1 MNTKK
6 WRTSLLIPG
15 IVLFGTVA
23 LVNNVSAQEVKN
35 TIISA
40 KQPDGRQATSKAV
53 NVKIPAVV
61 RLFGRELLENEF
73 KFELREANSEKL
85 IDTTQNTK
93 EGQVSFKNLSF
104 NKPGEYWYTISE
116 VKNELSGVEFD
127 SKYIVAKIT
136 VEDRNNGQLQA
147 MIEFIADDNVFNN
160 FYTPAPAAASLSI
173 KKVLEGRT
181 LNTGEFEFVL
191 KNEKGDEIEKVSNQA
206 DGSVNFSALTFT
218 KEGTYTY
225 TVSEVDGGLG
235 DIIYDKSDIKATVT
249 VKDNNHG
256 QLVST
261 VTYENSDQIFEN
273 ILNPGKLITPTTD
286 SVITDNEVSKEAMTD
301 KEKGNIEPPKEQ
313 IATEEKD
320 NIEAS
325 EKQMPSIVN
334 DMVVT
339 PEKQMTNKENDNVET
354 SEKQMPSVMNENAVT
369 PEKQMTNKE
378 NDNIETSE
386 KQMPS
391 VMNENAVTPEKQ
403 MTNKENDNIETSE
416 KQMPSVMNENAVTP
430 EKQMTNKEN
439 DNIETSEKQMPSVM
453 NENAVTPEKQMT
465 NKENDNIET
474 SEKQMPS
481 VMNENAV
488 TPEKQMTNKE
498 KDNIETSEKQM
509 PSVVNE
515 NAVTPEKQMT
525 NKENDKV
532 VISEK
537 QMPSIV
543 NDMVVTPQEQMANKE
558 NDEVVISEKQM
569 PSIVNDM
576 VVTPQEQMA
585 NKENDN
591 VETSEK
597 QMPVN
602 EKDNAVTPER
612 QIANKEKEN
621 IETSKKQI
629 PVNGNNQNGTVGENS
644 NTKPTTEKTDKQETS
659 TFKTETAKQILPV
672 TGEKGSLWLLTSGII
687 GLAIALFTRKRKL

>member
-40 KQPDGRQATSKAV
+40 KQPDGGQTTSKTV

-73 KFELREANSEKL
+73 KFELREVDSEKL

-93 EGQVSFKNLSF
+93 EGQVRFKNLSF
-104 NKPGEYWYTISE
+104 DKPGEYWYTISE
-116 VKNELSGVEFD
+116 VKNELSGVEYD

-136 VEDRNNGQLQA
+136 IEDRNNGQLQA

-173 KKVLEGRT
+173 KKGLEGRT

-225 TVSEVDGGLG
+225 TVSEVDGRLG

-273 ILNPGKLITPTTD
+273 ILKPGKLIAPTTD

-313 IATEEKD
+313 IANEEKD
-320 NIEAS
+320 NIESS

-339 PEKQMTNKENDNVET
+339 PEKQMT
-354 SEKQMPSVMNENAVT
+354 SVM
-369 PEKQMTNKE
+369 
-378 NDNIETSE
+378 
-386 KQMPS
+386 
-391 VMNENAVTPEKQ
+391 
-403 MTNKENDNIETSE
+403 
-416 KQMPSVMNENAVTP
+416 
-430 EKQMTNKEN
+430 
-439 DNIETSEKQMPSVM
+439 
-453 NENAVTPEKQMT
+453 
-465 NKENDNIET
+465 
-474 SEKQMPS
+474 
-481 VMNENAV
+481 
-488 TPEKQMTNKE
+488 
-498 KDNIETSEKQM
+498 
-509 PSVVNE
+509 NE

-537 QMPSIV
+537 QMPSVV
-543 NDMVVTPQEQMANKE
+543 NENAVTPEKQMTNKE
-558 NDEVVISEKQM
+558 NDNVVISEKQM
-569 PSIVNDM
+569 PSIEKENAVTPEKQTDNKVNDEVLISEKQKPSIVNDM
-576 VVTPQEQMA
+576 VVTPEKQMT
-585 NKENDN
+585 NKENDKVVISEKQKPSVVN
-591 VETSEK
+591 ENAVTPEKQMTNKEKDNIETSEK

-602 EKDNAVTPER
+602 EKDNAVTPEK
-612 QIANKEKEN
+612 QMANKEKEN

-629 PVNGNNQNGTVGENS
+629 PVNENNQNGTVEENS

-687 GLAIALFTRKRKL
+687 GLAIALFTHKRKL

>member
-40 KQPDGRQATSKAV
+40 KQPDGGQATSKAV

-73 KFELREANSEKL
+73 KFELREANGEEL
-85 IDTTQNTK
+85 PVLDTAQNTK
-93 EGQVSFKNLSF
+93 EGQVRFKNLSF
-104 NKPGEYWYTISE
+104 DKPGKYWYTISE
-116 VKNELSGVEFD
+116 VKDELGGIEYD

-136 VEDRNNGQLQA
+136 VEDRNGQLQA
-147 MIEFIADDNVFNN
+147 MIEFIDNDNVFNN

-273 ILNPGKLITPTTD
+273 ILNPGKLIAPTTD
-286 SVITDNEVSKEAMTD
+286 SVITDNEVSKEAMTG

-313 IATEEKD
+313 IANEEKD

-339 PEKQMTNKENDNVET
+339 PEKQMTNKENDKVVI
-354 SEKQMPSVMNENAVT
+354 SEKQMPSVV
-369 PEKQMTNKE
+369 
-378 NDNIETSE
+378 
-386 KQMPS
+386 
-391 VMNENAVTPEKQ
+391 
-403 MTNKENDNIETSE
+403 
-416 KQMPSVMNENAVTP
+416 
-430 EKQMTNKEN
+430 
-439 DNIETSEKQMPSVM
+439 
-453 NENAVTPEKQMT
+453 
-465 NKENDNIET
+465 
-474 SEKQMPS
+474 
-481 VMNENAV
+481 NENAV

-509 PSVVNE
+509 PSIVNDMV
-515 NAVTPEKQMT
+515 VTPQEQMA

-558 NDEVVISEKQM
+558 NDK
-569 PSIVNDM
+569 
-576 VVTPQEQMA
+576 
-585 NKENDN
+585 

-602 EKDNAVTPER
+602 EKDNAVTPEK
-612 QIANKEKEN
+612 QMANKEKEN

-629 PVNGNNQNGTVGENS
+629 PVNENNQNGTVEENS

>member
-40 KQPDGRQATSKAV
+40 KQPDGGQATSKAV

-73 KFELREANSEKL
+73 KFELREANGEEL
-85 IDTTQNTK
+85 PVLDTAQNTK
-93 EGQVSFKNLSF
+93 EGQVRFKNLSF
-104 NKPGEYWYTISE
+104 DKPGKYWYTISE
-116 VKNELSGVEFD
+116 VKDELGGIEYD

-136 VEDRNNGQLQA
+136 VEDRNGQLQA
-147 MIEFIADDNVFNN
+147 MIEFIDNDNVFNN

-273 ILNPGKLITPTTD
+273 ILNPGKLIAPTTD
-286 SVITDNEVSKEAMTD
+286 SVITDNEVSKEAMTG

-313 IATEEKD
+313 IANEEKD

-339 PEKQMTNKENDNVET
+339 PEKQMTNKENDKVVI
-354 SEKQMPSVMNENAVT
+354 SEKQMPSVVNENAVT

-391 VMNENAVTPEKQ
+391 VV
-403 MTNKENDNIETSE
+403 
-416 KQMPSVMNENAVTP
+416 
-430 EKQMTNKEN
+430 
-439 DNIETSEKQMPSVM
+439 
-453 NENAVTPEKQMT
+453 
-465 NKENDNIET
+465 
-474 SEKQMPS
+474 
-481 VMNENAV
+481 NENAV

-509 PSVVNE
+509 PSIVNDMV
-515 NAVTPEKQMT
+515 VTPQEQMA

-558 NDEVVISEKQM
+558 NDKVVISEKQM

-585 NKENDN
+585 NKENDK

-602 EKDNAVTPER
+602 EKDNAVTPEK
-612 QIANKEKEN
+612 QMANKEKEN

-629 PVNGNNQNGTVGENS
+629 PVNENNQNGTVEENS

>member
-40 KQPDGRQATSKAV
+40 KQPDGGQATSKAV

-73 KFELREANSEKL
+73 KFELREANGEEL
-85 IDTTQNTK
+85 PVLDTAQNTK
-93 EGQVSFKNLSF
+93 DGQVRFKNLSF
-104 NKPGEYWYTISE
+104 DKPGKYWYTISE
-116 VKNELSGVEFD
+116 VKDELGGIEYD

-136 VEDRNNGQLQA
+136 VEDRNGQLQA
-147 MIEFIADDNVFNN
+147 MIEFIDNDNVFNN

-235 DIIYDKSDIKATVT
+235 DIIYDKSDIKATIT

-273 ILNPGKLITPTTD
+273 ILNPRKLIAPTTD
-286 SVITDNEVSKEAMTD
+286 SIITDNEVSKEAMTD
-301 KEKGNIEPPKEQ
+301 KEKGSIETLKEQ
-313 IATEEKD
+313 MANK
-320 NIEAS
+320 
-325 EKQMPSIVN
+325 VN
-334 DMVVT
+334 DEVVI
-339 PEKQMTNKENDNVET
+339 

-391 VMNENAVTPEKQ
+391 VVNENAVTPEKQ
-403 MTNKENDNIETSE
+403 M
-416 KQMPSVMNENAVTP
+416 A
-430 EKQMTNKEN
+430 
-439 DNIETSEKQMPSVM
+439 
-453 NENAVTPEKQMT
+453 
-465 NKENDNIET
+465 
-474 SEKQMPS
+474 
-481 VMNENAV
+481 
-488 TPEKQMTNKE
+488 NKE

-509 PSVVNE
+509 PSIVNENAVTPEKQTANKEKDNIETSEKQMPTVVNE

-525 NKENDKV
+525 NKGNDNIVISEKQMPSIVNENAVTPEKQMANKEKDN
-532 VISEK
+532 IETSEK

-558 NDEVVISEKQM
+558 NDKVAISEKQM
-569 PSIVNDM
+569 PTVVNENA
-576 VVTPQEQMA
+576 VTLEKQMA
-585 NKENDN
+585 NKEKDN
-591 VETSEK
+591 IETSEK
-597 QMPVN
+597 QMPTVVN
-602 EKDNAVTPER
+602 ENAVTPEK

-629 PVNGNNQNGTVGENS
+629 SGNVNNQNGTVEENS

-687 GLAIALFTRKRKL
+687 GLAIALFTHKRKL

>member
-23 LVNNVSAQEVKN
+23 LVNNVSAQELKN
-35 TIISA
+35 TLISA
-40 KQPDGRQATSKAV
+40 KQPDEGQTTSKAV

-73 KFELREANSEKL
+73 KFELREVDSEKL

-93 EGQVSFKNLSF
+93 EGQVRFKNLSF
-104 NKPGEYWYTISE
+104 DKPGEYWYTISE
-116 VKNELSGVEFD
+116 VKNELSGVEYD

-181 LNTGEFEFVL
+181 LNTGEFEFIL

-235 DIIYDKSDIKATVT
+235 DIIYDKSDIKATIT

-273 ILNPGKLITPTTD
+273 ILNTGKLIAPTTD
-286 SVITDNEVSKEAMTD
+286 SIITDNEVSEKQMPNIVNENAVTPQEQMANKENDKVVSSEKQMPTVENNNAVTPEKQMTN
-301 KEKGNIEPPKEQ
+301 KEN
-313 IATEEKD
+313 D
-320 NIEAS
+320 NIETS

-339 PEKQMTNKENDNVET
+339 PEKQMTNKENDKVVS
-354 SEKQMPSVMNENAVT
+354 SEKQMPSVV
-369 PEKQMTNKE
+369 
-378 NDNIETSE
+378 
-386 KQMPS
+386 
-391 VMNENAVTPEKQ
+391 
-403 MTNKENDNIETSE
+403 
-416 KQMPSVMNENAVTP
+416 
-430 EKQMTNKEN
+430 
-439 DNIETSEKQMPSVM
+439 
-453 NENAVTPEKQMT
+453 
-465 NKENDNIET
+465 
-474 SEKQMPS
+474 
-481 VMNENAV
+481 NENAV

-509 PSVVNE
+509 PS
-515 NAVTPEKQMT
+515 
-525 NKENDKV
+525 
-532 VISEK
+532 
-537 QMPSIV
+537 IV

-558 NDEVVISEKQM
+558 NDKVAI
-569 PSIVNDM
+569 
-576 VVTPQEQMA
+576 
-585 NKENDN
+585 
-591 VETSEK
+591 SEK

-602 EKDNAVTPER
+602 EKDNAVTPEK
-612 QIANKEKEN
+612 QMANKEKDKVVISE
-621 IETSKKQI
+621 KQM
-629 PVNGNNQNGTVGENS
+629 PVNGNNQNGTVEENS

-672 TGEKGSLWLLTSGII
+672 TGEKGSLLLLTSGII

>member
-40 KQPDGRQATSKAV
+40 KQPDGGQATSKAV

-73 KFELREANSEKL
+73 KFELREANGEEL
-85 IDTTQNTK
+85 PVLDTAQNTK
-93 EGQVSFKNLSF
+93 DGQVRFKNLSF
-104 NKPGEYWYTISE
+104 DKPGKYWYTISE
-116 VKNELSGVEFD
+116 VKDELGGIEYD

-147 MIEFIADDNVFNN
+147 MIEFIDNDNVFNN

-273 ILNPGKLITPTTD
+273 ILNPGKLIAPTTD
-286 SVITDNEVSKEAMTD
+286 SVITDNEVSKEAMTG

-313 IATEEKD
+313 IANEEKD

-339 PEKQMTNKENDNVET
+339 PEKQMTNKE
-354 SEKQMPSVMNENAVT
+354 
-369 PEKQMTNKE
+369 
-378 NDNIETSE
+378 
-386 KQMPS
+386 
-391 VMNENAVTPEKQ
+391 
-403 MTNKENDNIETSE
+403 
-416 KQMPSVMNENAVTP
+416 
-430 EKQMTNKEN
+430 
-439 DNIETSEKQMPSVM
+439 
-453 NENAVTPEKQMT
+453 
-465 NKENDNIET
+465 
-474 SEKQMPS
+474 
-481 VMNENAV
+481 
-488 TPEKQMTNKE
+488 
-498 KDNIETSEKQM
+498 KDNIET
-509 PSVVNE
+509 
-515 NAVTPEKQMT
+515 
-525 NKENDKV
+525 
-532 VISEK
+532 SEK

-585 NKENDN
+585 NKENDKVVISEKQMPSIVN
-591 VETSEK
+591 DMVVTPQEQMANKENDKVETSEK

-602 EKDNAVTPER
+602 EKDNAVTPEK
-612 QIANKEKEN
+612 QMANKEKEN

-629 PVNGNNQNGTVGENS
+629 PVNENNQNGTVEENS

>member
-40 KQPDGRQATSKAV
+40 KQPDGGQATSKTV

-73 KFELREANSEKL
+73 KFELREVDSEKL

-93 EGQVSFKNLSF
+93 EGQVRFKNLSF
-104 NKPGEYWYTISE
+104 DKPGEYWYTISE
-116 VKNELSGVEFD
+116 VKNELSGVEYD
-127 SKYIVAKIT
+127 SKYIVSKIT

-206 DGSVNFSALTFT
+206 DGSVNFSTLTFT

-225 TVSEVDGGLG
+225 TVSEVDGRLG

-273 ILNPGKLITPTTD
+273 ILKPGKLIAPTTD

-313 IATEEKD
+313 IANEEKD
-320 NIEAS
+320 NIKA
-325 EKQMPSIVN
+325 
-334 DMVVT
+334 
-339 PEKQMTNKENDNVET
+339 
-354 SEKQMPSVMNENAVT
+354 
-369 PEKQMTNKE
+369 
-378 NDNIETSE
+378 
-386 KQMPS
+386 
-391 VMNENAVTPEKQ
+391 
-403 MTNKENDNIETSE
+403 
-416 KQMPSVMNENAVTP
+416 
-430 EKQMTNKEN
+430 
-439 DNIETSEKQMPSVM
+439 
-453 NENAVTPEKQMT
+453 
-465 NKENDNIET
+465 
-474 SEKQMPS
+474 
-481 VMNENAV
+481 
-488 TPEKQMTNKE
+488 
-498 KDNIETSEKQM
+498 SEKQM

-525 NKENDKV
+525 NKENDN
-532 VISEK
+532 IE
-537 QMPSIV
+537 
-543 NDMVVTPQEQMANKE
+543 T
-558 NDEVVISEKQM
+558 SEKQM

-597 QMPVN
+597 QIPVN
-602 EKDNAVTPER
+602 EKDNAVTPEK
-612 QIANKEKEN
+612 QMANKEKEN

-629 PVNGNNQNGTVGENS
+629 PVNENNQNGTVEENS

>member
-40 KQPDGRQATSKAV
+40 KQPDGGQATSKAV

-73 KFELREANSEKL
+73 KFELREANGEEL
-85 IDTTQNTK
+85 PVLDTAQNTK
-93 EGQVSFKNLSF
+93 DGQVRFKNLSF
-104 NKPGEYWYTISE
+104 DKPGKYWYTISE
-116 VKNELSGVEFD
+116 VKDELGGIEYD

-136 VEDRNNGQLQA
+136 VEDRNGQLQA
-147 MIEFIADDNVFNN
+147 MIEFIDNDNVFNN

-235 DIIYDKSDIKATVT
+235 DIIYDKSDIKATIT

-273 ILNPGKLITPTTD
+273 ILNPGKLIAPTTD
-286 SVITDNEVSKEAMTD
+286 SIITDNEVSKEAMTD

-313 IATEEKD
+313 MTNKEND
-320 NIEAS
+320 NIVSS
-325 EKQMPSIVN
+325 EKQMPSVMN
-334 DMVVT
+334 ENAVT
-339 PEKQMTNKENDNVET
+339 PEKQMTNKENDKVVSSEKQMPSVVNENAVTPQEQMANKEKDNIET
-354 SEKQMPSVMNENAVT
+354 SEKQMPTVVNENAVT

-386 KQMPS
+386 KQMP
-391 VMNENAVTPEKQ
+391 T
-403 MTNKENDNIETSE
+403 
-416 KQMPSVMNENAVTP
+416 
-430 EKQMTNKEN
+430 
-439 DNIETSEKQMPSVM
+439 
-453 NENAVTPEKQMT
+453 
-465 NKENDNIET
+465 
-474 SEKQMPS
+474 
-481 VMNENAV
+481 
-488 TPEKQMTNKE
+488 
-498 KDNIETSEKQM
+498 
-509 PSVVNE
+509 VVNE

-537 QMPSIV
+537 QMPTV
-543 NDMVVTPQEQMANKE
+543 ENENAVTPEKQMTNKE
-558 NDEVVISEKQM
+558 NNEVVISEKQI
-569 PSIVNDM
+569 PSVVNENA
-576 VVTPQEQMA
+576 VTPEKQIA

-591 VETSEK
+591 IVISEKQIPSVVNENAVTPEKQMTNKEKDKIETSEK
-597 QMPVN
+597 QMPSVVN
-602 EKDNAVTPER
+602 ENAVTPEK

-629 PVNGNNQNGTVGENS
+629 PDNGNNQNGTVEENS

-672 TGEKGSLWLLTSGII
+672 TGEKGSLLLLTSGII

>member
-273 ILNPGKLITPTTD
+273 ILNPGKLIAPTTD

-313 IATEEKD
+313 ITNEEKD

-339 PEKQMTNKENDNVET
+339 PEKQMTNKENDN
-354 SEKQMPSVMNENAVT
+354 
-369 PEKQMTNKE
+369 
-378 NDNIETSE
+378 IETSE

-391 VMNENAVTPEKQ
+391 VV
-403 MTNKENDNIETSE
+403 
-416 KQMPSVMNENAVTP
+416 
-430 EKQMTNKEN
+430 
-439 DNIETSEKQMPSVM
+439 
-453 NENAVTPEKQMT
+453 
-465 NKENDNIET
+465 
-474 SEKQMPS
+474 
-481 VMNENAV
+481 NENAV

-509 PSVVNE
+509 PSVVNDMVVTPQEQMANKE
-515 NAVTPEKQMT
+515 NDKVVISEKQMPVNEKDNAITPEKQMT
-525 NKENDKV
+525 NKENDNI

-558 NDEVVISEKQM
+558 NDNIVISEKQM

-597 QMPVN
+597 QMPSVVN
-602 EKDNAVTPER
+602 ENAVTPEK
-612 QIANKEKEN
+612 QMANKEKEN

-629 PVNGNNQNGTVGENS
+629 PVNENNQNGTVEENS

>member
-403 MTNKENDNIETSE
+403 MTNKE
-416 KQMPSVMNENAVTP
+416 
-430 EKQMTNKEN
+430 
-439 DNIETSEKQMPSVM
+439 
-453 NENAVTPEKQMT
+453 
-465 NKENDNIET
+465 
-474 SEKQMPS
+474 
-481 VMNENAV
+481 
-488 TPEKQMTNKE
+488 

-525 NKENDKV
+525 NKENDK
-532 VISEK
+532 
-537 QMPSIV
+537 
-543 NDMVVTPQEQMANKE
+543 
-558 NDEVVISEKQM
+558 VVISEKQM

>member
-273 ILNPGKLITPTTD
+273 ILNPGKLIAPTTD

-313 IATEEKD
+313 ITNEEKD

-339 PEKQMTNKENDNVET
+339 PEKQMTNKENDN
-354 SEKQMPSVMNENAVT
+354 
-369 PEKQMTNKE
+369 
-378 NDNIETSE
+378 IETSE

-391 VMNENAVTPEKQ
+391 VV
-403 MTNKENDNIETSE
+403 
-416 KQMPSVMNENAVTP
+416 
-430 EKQMTNKEN
+430 
-439 DNIETSEKQMPSVM
+439 
-453 NENAVTPEKQMT
+453 
-465 NKENDNIET
+465 
-474 SEKQMPS
+474 
-481 VMNENAV
+481 NENAV

-509 PSVVNE
+509 PS
-515 NAVTPEKQMT
+515 
-525 NKENDKV
+525 
-532 VISEK
+532 
-537 QMPSIV
+537 IV

-558 NDEVVISEKQM
+558 NDKVVISEKQM
-569 PSIVNDM
+569 PVNEKDNAITPEKQMTNKENDNIVISEKQMPVNEKDNA
-576 VVTPQEQMA
+576 VIPEKQMA
-585 NKENDN
+585 NKENDK

-602 EKDNAVTPER
+602 EKDNAVTPEK
-612 QIANKEKEN
+612 QMANKEKEN

-629 PVNGNNQNGTVGENS
+629 PVNENNQNGTVEENS

>member
-40 KQPDGRQATSKAV
+40 KQPDGGQATSKTV

-73 KFELREANSEKL
+73 KFELREVDSEKL

-93 EGQVSFKNLSF
+93 EGQVRFKNLSF
-104 NKPGEYWYTISE
+104 DKPGEYWYTISE
-116 VKNELSGVEFD
+116 VKNELSGVEYD

-273 ILNPGKLITPTTD
+273 ILNPGKLIAPTTD

-313 IATEEKD
+313 IANEEKD
-320 NIEAS
+320 NIKAS

-339 PEKQMTNKENDNVET
+339 PEKQMTNKENDNIET
-354 SEKQMPSVMNENAVT
+354 SEKQMPSIVNDMVVTPQEQMANKENDNIVISEKQMPSVMNENAVTPEKQMTNKENDNIVISEKQMPSVVNENAVT

-391 VMNENAVTPEKQ
+391 VV
-403 MTNKENDNIETSE
+403 
-416 KQMPSVMNENAVTP
+416 
-430 EKQMTNKEN
+430 
-439 DNIETSEKQMPSVM
+439 
-453 NENAVTPEKQMT
+453 
-465 NKENDNIET
+465 
-474 SEKQMPS
+474 
-481 VMNENAV
+481 NENAV

-509 PSVVNE
+509 PS
-515 NAVTPEKQMT
+515 
-525 NKENDKV
+525 
-532 VISEK
+532 
-537 QMPSIV
+537 IV

-558 NDEVVISEKQM
+558 KEK
-569 PSIVNDM
+569 
-576 VVTPQEQMA
+576 
-585 NKENDN
+585 DN
-591 VETSEK
+591 IETSEK

-602 EKDNAVTPER
+602 EKDNAVTPEK
-612 QIANKEKEN
+612 QMANKEKEN

-629 PVNGNNQNGTVGENS
+629 PVNENNQNGTVEENS

-687 GLAIALFTRKRKL
+687 GLAIALFTHKRKL

>member
-23 LVNNVSAQEVKN
+23 LVNNVSAQEIKN

-273 ILNPGKLITPTTD
+273 ILNPGKLIAPTTD

-403 MTNKENDNIETSE
+403 MTNKEKDNIETSE
-416 KQMPSVMNENAVTP
+416 KQMPSVM
-430 EKQMTNKEN
+430 
-439 DNIETSEKQMPSVM
+439 
-453 NENAVTPEKQMT
+453 
-465 NKENDNIET
+465 
-474 SEKQMPS
+474 
-481 VMNENAV
+481 
-488 TPEKQMTNKE
+488 
-498 KDNIETSEKQM
+498 
-509 PSVVNE
+509 NE

>member
-40 KQPDGRQATSKAV
+40 KQPDGGQATSKAV

-73 KFELREANSEKL
+73 KFELREANGEEL
-85 IDTTQNTK
+85 PVLDTAQNTK
-93 EGQVSFKNLSF
+93 DGQVRFKNLSF
-104 NKPGEYWYTISE
+104 DKPGKYWYTISE
-116 VKNELSGVEFD
+116 VKDELGGIEYD

-147 MIEFIADDNVFNN
+147 MIEFIDNDNVFNN

-273 ILNPGKLITPTTD
+273 ILNPGKLIAPTTD
-286 SVITDNEVSKEAMTD
+286 SVITDNEVSKEAMTG

-313 IATEEKD
+313 IANEEKD
-320 NIEAS
+320 NIETS
-325 EKQMPSIVN
+325 EKQMPSVVN

-339 PEKQMTNKENDNVET
+339 PEKQMTNKEN
-354 SEKQMPSVMNENAVT
+354 
-369 PEKQMTNKE
+369 
-378 NDNIETSE
+378 
-386 KQMPS
+386 
-391 VMNENAVTPEKQ
+391 
-403 MTNKENDNIETSE
+403 
-416 KQMPSVMNENAVTP
+416 
-430 EKQMTNKEN
+430 
-439 DNIETSEKQMPSVM
+439 
-453 NENAVTPEKQMT
+453 
-465 NKENDNIET
+465 
-474 SEKQMPS
+474 
-481 VMNENAV
+481 
-488 TPEKQMTNKE
+488 
-498 KDNIETSEKQM
+498 DNIETSEKQM

-525 NKENDKV
+525 NKEKDNIETSEKQMPSIVNDMVVTPQEQMANKENDKV
-532 VISEK
+532 VISEKQMPVNEKDNAVTPEKQMTNKENDNIVISEK

-558 NDEVVISEKQM
+558 NDEVVISEKQK

-576 VVTPQEQMA
+576 VATPQEQMA
-585 NKENDN
+585 NKENDK

>member
-23 LVNNVSAQEVKN
+23 LVNNVSAQEVKT

-40 KQPDGRQATSKAV
+40 KQPDGGQATSKTV

-73 KFELREANSEKL
+73 KFELREVDSEKL

-93 EGQVSFKNLSF
+93 EGQVRFKNLSF
-104 NKPGEYWYTISE
+104 DKPGEYWYTISE
-116 VKNELSGVEFD
+116 VKNELSGVEYD

-273 ILNPGKLITPTTD
+273 ILKPGKLIAPTTD

-313 IATEEKD
+313 IANEEKD
-320 NIEAS
+320 NIKA
-325 EKQMPSIVN
+325 
-334 DMVVT
+334 
-339 PEKQMTNKENDNVET
+339 
-354 SEKQMPSVMNENAVT
+354 
-369 PEKQMTNKE
+369 
-378 NDNIETSE
+378 
-386 KQMPS
+386 
-391 VMNENAVTPEKQ
+391 
-403 MTNKENDNIETSE
+403 
-416 KQMPSVMNENAVTP
+416 
-430 EKQMTNKEN
+430 
-439 DNIETSEKQMPSVM
+439 
-453 NENAVTPEKQMT
+453 
-465 NKENDNIET
+465 
-474 SEKQMPS
+474 
-481 VMNENAV
+481 
-488 TPEKQMTNKE
+488 
-498 KDNIETSEKQM
+498 SEKQM

-525 NKENDKV
+525 NKEKEKDN
-532 VISEK
+532 IETSEK

-558 NDEVVISEKQM
+558 KEK
-569 PSIVNDM
+569 
-576 VVTPQEQMA
+576 
-585 NKENDN
+585 DN
-591 VETSEK
+591 IETSEK

-602 EKDNAVTPER
+602 EKDNAVTPEK
-612 QIANKEKEN
+612 QMANKEKEN

-629 PVNGNNQNGTVGENS
+629 PVNENNQNGTVEENS

>member
-40 KQPDGRQATSKAV
+40 KQSDGGQATSKAV

-73 KFELREANSEKL
+73 KFELREVDSEKL

-93 EGQVSFKNLSF
+93 EGQVRFKNLSF
-104 NKPGEYWYTISE
+104 DKPGEYWYTISE
-116 VKNELSGVEFD
+116 VKNELSGVEYD

-235 DIIYDKSDIKATVT
+235 DIIYDKSDIKATIT

-273 ILNPGKLITPTTD
+273 ILNPGKLIAPTTD
-286 SVITDNEVSKEAMTD
+286 SIITDIEASEEQMANKE
-301 KEKGNIEPPKEQ
+301 N
-313 IATEEKD
+313 D

-325 EKQMPSIVN
+325 EKQMPTV
-334 DMVVT
+334 
-339 PEKQMTNKENDNVET
+339 ENN
-354 SEKQMPSVMNENAVT
+354 SAVT

-391 VMNENAVTPEKQ
+391 V
-403 MTNKENDNIETSE
+403 
-416 KQMPSVMNENAVTP
+416 
-430 EKQMTNKEN
+430 
-439 DNIETSEKQMPSVM
+439 
-453 NENAVTPEKQMT
+453 
-465 NKENDNIET
+465 
-474 SEKQMPS
+474 
-481 VMNENAV
+481 
-488 TPEKQMTNKE
+488 
-498 KDNIETSEKQM
+498 
-509 PSVVNE
+509 VNE
-515 NAVTPEKQMT
+515 NAVTPEKQT
-525 NKENDKV
+525 DNKEN
-532 VISEK
+532 
-537 QMPSIV
+537 
-543 NDMVVTPQEQMANKE
+543 N
-558 NDEVVISEKQM
+558 EVVISEKQM

-585 NKENDN
+585 NKENDKVVTSEKQIPSVVN
-591 VETSEK
+591 ENAVTPKKQTDNKENNEVVISEKQMPSIVNDMVVTPEKQMTNKENDKVVTSEK

-602 EKDNAVTPER
+602 EKDNAVTPEK
-612 QIANKEKEN
+612 QMANKEKDKVVISE
-621 IETSKKQI
+621 KQMPVNEKDNAVI
-629 PVNGNNQNGTVGENS
+629 PEKQMANKEKDKVVISEKQMPVNGNNQNGTVEENS

-672 TGEKGSLWLLTSGII
+672 TGEKGSLLLLTSGII

>member
-391 VMNENAVTPEKQ
+391 IVNDMVVTPEKQ
-403 MTNKENDNIETSE
+403 MTNKENDN
-416 KQMPSVMNENAVTP
+416 V
-430 EKQMTNKEN
+430 
-439 DNIETSEKQMPSVM
+439 ETSEKQMPSVM

>member
-40 KQPDGRQATSKAV
+40 KQPDGGQATSKAV
-53 NVKIPAVV
+53 NIKIPAVV
-61 RLFGRELLENEF
+61 RLFGRDLLENEF

-93 EGQVSFKNLSF
+93 EGQVRFKNLSF
-104 NKPGEYWYTISE
+104 DKPGEYWYTISE
-116 VKNELSGVEFD
+116 VKNELSGVEYD

-273 ILNPGKLITPTTD
+273 ILNPGKLIAPTTD

-301 KEKGNIEPPKEQ
+301 KEKGNIKPPKEQ

-334 DMVVT
+334 DM
-339 PEKQMTNKENDNVET
+339 
-354 SEKQMPSVMNENAVT
+354 
-369 PEKQMTNKE
+369 
-378 NDNIETSE
+378 
-386 KQMPS
+386 
-391 VMNENAVTPEKQ
+391 
-403 MTNKENDNIETSE
+403 
-416 KQMPSVMNENAVTP
+416 
-430 EKQMTNKEN
+430 
-439 DNIETSEKQMPSVM
+439 
-453 NENAVTPEKQMT
+453 
-465 NKENDNIET
+465 
-474 SEKQMPS
+474 
-481 VMNENAV
+481 
-488 TPEKQMTNKE
+488 
-498 KDNIETSEKQM
+498 
-509 PSVVNE
+509 
-515 NAVTPEKQMT
+515 
-525 NKENDKV
+525 
-532 VISEK
+532 
-537 QMPSIV
+537 
-543 NDMVVTPQEQMANKE
+543 
-558 NDEVVISEKQM
+558 
-569 PSIVNDM
+569 
-576 VVTPQEQMA
+576 
-585 NKENDN
+585 
-591 VETSEK
+591 
-597 QMPVN
+597 
-602 EKDNAVTPER
+602 
-612 QIANKEKEN
+612 
-621 IETSKKQI
+621 
-629 PVNGNNQNGTVGENS
+629 
-644 NTKPTTEKTDKQETS
+644 
-659 TFKTETAKQILPV
+659 
-672 TGEKGSLWLLTSGII
+672 
-687 GLAIALFTRKRKL
+687 

>member
-61 RLFGRELLENEF
+61 RLFDRELLENEF

-273 ILNPGKLITPTTD
+273 ILNPGKLIAPTTD

-313 IATEEKD
+313 ITNEEKD

-339 PEKQMTNKENDNVET
+339 PEKQMTNKENDN
-354 SEKQMPSVMNENAVT
+354 
-369 PEKQMTNKE
+369 
-378 NDNIETSE
+378 IETSE

-391 VMNENAVTPEKQ
+391 VV
-403 MTNKENDNIETSE
+403 
-416 KQMPSVMNENAVTP
+416 
-430 EKQMTNKEN
+430 
-439 DNIETSEKQMPSVM
+439 
-453 NENAVTPEKQMT
+453 
-465 NKENDNIET
+465 
-474 SEKQMPS
+474 
-481 VMNENAV
+481 NENAV

-509 PSVVNE
+509 PSIVNDMVVTPQEQMANKENDKVVISEKQMPVNE
-515 NAVTPEKQMT
+515 KDNAITPEKQMT
-525 NKENDKV
+525 NKENDNIVISEKQMPSIV
-532 VISEK
+532 NDMVVTPQEQMANKENDNIVISEK

-569 PSIVNDM
+569 PSIMNDM

-597 QMPVN
+597 QMPSVVN
-602 EKDNAVTPER
+602 ENAVTPEK
-612 QIANKEKEN
+612 QMANKEKEN

-629 PVNGNNQNGTVGENS
+629 PVNENNQNGTVEENS

>member
-6 WRTSLLIPG
+6 WRASLLIPG

-40 KQPDGRQATSKAV
+40 KQPDGGQATSKAV
-53 NVKIPAVV
+53 NIKIPAVV
-61 RLFGRELLENEF
+61 RLFGRDLLENEF

-93 EGQVSFKNLSF
+93 EGQVRFKNLSF
-104 NKPGEYWYTISE
+104 DKPGEYWYTISE
-116 VKNELSGVEFD
+116 VKNELSGVEYD

-235 DIIYDKSDIKATVT
+235 DIIYDKSDIKATIT

-261 VTYENSDQIFEN
+261 VTYENSNQIFEN
-273 ILNPGKLITPTTD
+273 NLNPGKLVAPTTD

-301 KEKGNIEPPKEQ
+301 KEKGNIEPSKEQ
-313 IATEEKD
+313 IANEEKD

-334 DMVVT
+334 ENAVT
-339 PEKQMTNKENDNVET
+339 PEKQMTNKENDNIET
-354 SEKQMPSVMNENAVT
+354 SEKQMPSVVNENAITAVT

-391 VMNENAVTPEKQ
+391 VMNENA
-403 MTNKENDNIETSE
+403 
-416 KQMPSVMNENAVTP
+416 
-430 EKQMTNKEN
+430 
-439 DNIETSEKQMPSVM
+439 
-453 NENAVTPEKQMT
+453 
-465 NKENDNIET
+465 
-474 SEKQMPS
+474 
-481 VMNENAV
+481 
-488 TPEKQMTNKE
+488 
-498 KDNIETSEKQM
+498 
-509 PSVVNE
+509 
-515 NAVTPEKQMT
+515 
-525 NKENDKV
+525 
-532 VISEK
+532 
-537 QMPSIV
+537 
-543 NDMVVTPQEQMANKE
+543 VTPQEQMANKE

-585 NKENDN
+585 NKEKDNIETSEKQMPSIVNDMVVTPQEQMAN
-591 VETSEK
+591 KENDKVETSEK

-602 EKDNAVTPER
+602 EKDNAVTPEK
-612 QIANKEKEN
+612 QMANKEKEN

-629 PVNGNNQNGTVGENS
+629 PVNENNQNGTVEENS

>member
-40 KQPDGRQATSKAV
+40 KQPDGGQATSKAV

-73 KFELREANSEKL
+73 KFELREANGEEL
-85 IDTTQNTK
+85 PVLDTAQNTK
-93 EGQVSFKNLSF
+93 EGQVRFKNLSF
-104 NKPGEYWYTISE
+104 DKPGKYWYTISE
-116 VKNELSGVEFD
+116 VKDELGGIEYD

-136 VEDRNNGQLQA
+136 VEDRNGQLQA
-147 MIEFIADDNVFNN
+147 MIEFIDNDNVFNN

-235 DIIYDKSDIKATVT
+235 DIIYDKSDIKATIT

-273 ILNPGKLITPTTD
+273 ILNPGKLIAPTTD
-286 SVITDNEVSKEAMTD
+286 SVITDNEVSKEAMTG

-313 IATEEKD
+313 IANEEKD

-339 PEKQMTNKENDNVET
+339 PEKQMTNKENDKVVI
-354 SEKQMPSVMNENAVT
+354 SEKQMPSVVNENAVT

-391 VMNENAVTPEKQ
+391 VVNENAVTPEKQ

-416 KQMPSVMNENAVTP
+416 KQMPSIVNDMVVTP
-430 EKQMTNKEN
+430 QEQM
-439 DNIETSEKQMPSVM
+439 
-453 NENAVTPEKQMT
+453 A
-465 NKENDNIET
+465 
-474 SEKQMPS
+474 
-481 VMNENAV
+481 
-488 TPEKQMTNKE
+488 
-498 KDNIETSEKQM
+498 
-509 PSVVNE
+509 
-515 NAVTPEKQMT
+515 

-558 NDEVVISEKQM
+558 NDKVVISEKQM

-585 NKENDN
+585 NKENDK

-602 EKDNAVTPER
+602 EKDNAVTPEK
-612 QIANKEKEN
+612 QMANKEKEN

-629 PVNGNNQNGTVGENS
+629 PVNENNQNGTVEENS
-644 NTKPTTEKTDKQETS
+644 NTKPTTKKTDKQETS

>member
-40 KQPDGRQATSKAV
+40 KQPDGGQATSKAV

-73 KFELREANSEKL
+73 KFELREANGEEL
-85 IDTTQNTK
+85 PVLDTAQNTK
-93 EGQVSFKNLSF
+93 DGQVRFKNLSF
-104 NKPGEYWYTISE
+104 DKPGKYWYTISE
-116 VKNELSGVEFD
+116 VKDELGGIEYD

-136 VEDRNNGQLQA
+136 VEDRNGQLQA
-147 MIEFIADDNVFNN
+147 MIEFIDNDNVFNN

-173 KKVLEGRT
+173 KKVLKGRT

-273 ILNPGKLITPTTD
+273 ILNPGKLIAPTTD
-286 SVITDNEVSKEAMTD
+286 SVITDNEVSKEAMTG

-313 IATEEKD
+313 IANEEKD

-334 DMVVT
+334 
-339 PEKQMTNKENDNVET
+339 
-354 SEKQMPSVMNENAVT
+354 ENAVT

-378 NDNIETSE
+378 N
-386 KQMPS
+386 
-391 VMNENAVTPEKQ
+391 
-403 MTNKENDNIETSE
+403 
-416 KQMPSVMNENAVTP
+416 
-430 EKQMTNKEN
+430 
-439 DNIETSEKQMPSVM
+439 
-453 NENAVTPEKQMT
+453 
-465 NKENDNIET
+465 
-474 SEKQMPS
+474 
-481 VMNENAV
+481 
-488 TPEKQMTNKE
+488 
-498 KDNIETSEKQM
+498 DNIETSEKQM

-525 NKENDKV
+525 NKENDNV
-532 VISEK
+532 ETSEK
-537 QMPSIV
+537 QMPSVV
-543 NDMVVTPQEQMANKE
+543 NENAVTPEKQMTNKERDNIETSEKQIPSVVNENAVTPEKQMTNKENDNIVISEKQIPSVVNENAVTPEKQTANKE
-558 NDEVVISEKQM
+558 NDEVGISEKQM
-569 PSIVNDM
+569 PVNEKDNA
-576 VVTPQEQMA
+576 VTPEKQMTNKENDNIVISEKQIPSVVNENAVTPEKQTA
-585 NKENDN
+585 NKENDE
-591 VETSEK
+591 VGISEK

-612 QIANKEKEN
+612 QMANKEKEN

-629 PVNGNNQNGTVGENS
+629 PVNENNQNGTVEENS

>member
-40 KQPDGRQATSKAV
+40 KQPDGGQATSKTV

-61 RLFGRELLENEF
+61 RLFGRDLLENEF
-73 KFELREANSEKL
+73 KFELREVDSEKL

-93 EGQVSFKNLSF
+93 EGQVRFKNLSF
-104 NKPGEYWYTISE
+104 DKPGEYWYTISE
-116 VKNELSGVEFD
+116 IKNELSGVEYD

-273 ILNPGKLITPTTD
+273 ILNPGKLIAPTTD

-313 IATEEKD
+313 IANEEKD
-320 NIEAS
+320 NIE
-325 EKQMPSIVN
+325 
-334 DMVVT
+334 T
-339 PEKQMTNKENDNVET
+339 
-354 SEKQMPSVMNENAVT
+354 
-369 PEKQMTNKE
+369 
-378 NDNIETSE
+378 
-386 KQMPS
+386 
-391 VMNENAVTPEKQ
+391 
-403 MTNKENDNIETSE
+403 
-416 KQMPSVMNENAVTP
+416 
-430 EKQMTNKEN
+430 
-439 DNIETSEKQMPSVM
+439 
-453 NENAVTPEKQMT
+453 
-465 NKENDNIET
+465 
-474 SEKQMPS
+474 
-481 VMNENAV
+481 
-488 TPEKQMTNKE
+488 
-498 KDNIETSEKQM
+498 
-509 PSVVNE
+509 
-515 NAVTPEKQMT
+515 
-525 NKENDKV
+525 
-532 VISEK
+532 SEK

-558 NDEVVISEKQM
+558 KEK
-569 PSIVNDM
+569 
-576 VVTPQEQMA
+576 
-585 NKENDN
+585 DN
-591 VETSEK
+591 IETSEK

-602 EKDNAVTPER
+602 EKDNAVTPEK
-612 QIANKEKEN
+612 QMANKEKEN

-629 PVNGNNQNGTVGENS
+629 PVNENNQNGTVEENS

>member
-40 KQPDGRQATSKAV
+40 KQPDGGQATSKAV

-73 KFELREANSEKL
+73 KFELREANGEEL
-85 IDTTQNTK
+85 PVLDTAQNTK
-93 EGQVSFKNLSF
+93 DGQVRFKNLSF
-104 NKPGEYWYTISE
+104 DKPGKYWYTISE
-116 VKNELSGVEFD
+116 VKDELGGIEYD

-147 MIEFIADDNVFNN
+147 MIEFIDNDNVFNN

-273 ILNPGKLITPTTD
+273 ILNPGKLIAPTTD
-286 SVITDNEVSKEAMTD
+286 SVITDNEVSKEAMTG

-313 IATEEKD
+313 IANEEKD

-339 PEKQMTNKENDNVET
+339 PEKQMTNKENDKV
-354 SEKQMPSVMNENAVT
+354 V
-369 PEKQMTNKE
+369 
-378 NDNIETSE
+378 I
-386 KQMPS
+386 
-391 VMNENAVTPEKQ
+391 
-403 MTNKENDNIETSE
+403 
-416 KQMPSVMNENAVTP
+416 
-430 EKQMTNKEN
+430 
-439 DNIETSEKQMPSVM
+439 
-453 NENAVTPEKQMT
+453 
-465 NKENDNIET
+465 
-474 SEKQMPS
+474 
-481 VMNENAV
+481 
-488 TPEKQMTNKE
+488 
-498 KDNIETSEKQM
+498 SEKQM

-525 NKENDKV
+525 NKEKDN
-532 VISEK
+532 IETSEK

-585 NKENDN
+585 NKENDK

-602 EKDNAVTPER
+602 EKDNAVTPEK
-612 QIANKEKEN
+612 QMANKEKEN

-629 PVNGNNQNGTVGENS
+629 PVNENNQNGTVEENS

>member
-40 KQPDGRQATSKAV
+40 KQPDGGQATSKAV

-73 KFELREANSEKL
+73 KFELREANGEEL
-85 IDTTQNTK
+85 PVLDTAQNTK
-93 EGQVSFKNLSF
+93 EGQVRFKNLSF
-104 NKPGEYWYTISE
+104 DKPGKYWYTISE
-116 VKNELSGVEFD
+116 VKDELGGIEYD

-136 VEDRNNGQLQA
+136 VEDRNGQLQA
-147 MIEFIADDNVFNN
+147 MIEFIDNDNVFNN

-273 ILNPGKLITPTTD
+273 ILNPGKLIAPTTD
-286 SVITDNEVSKEAMTD
+286 SVITDNEVSKEAMTG

-313 IATEEKD
+313 IANEEKD

-339 PEKQMTNKENDNVET
+339 PQEQMANKENDKVVI
-354 SEKQMPSVMNENAVT
+354 SEKQMPSVV
-369 PEKQMTNKE
+369 
-378 NDNIETSE
+378 
-386 KQMPS
+386 
-391 VMNENAVTPEKQ
+391 
-403 MTNKENDNIETSE
+403 
-416 KQMPSVMNENAVTP
+416 
-430 EKQMTNKEN
+430 
-439 DNIETSEKQMPSVM
+439 
-453 NENAVTPEKQMT
+453 
-465 NKENDNIET
+465 
-474 SEKQMPS
+474 
-481 VMNENAV
+481 NENAV

-498 KDNIETSEKQM
+498 KDNIETSEKQMPSIVNDMVVTPQEQMANKENDNIETSEKQM

-558 NDEVVISEKQM
+558 NDK
-569 PSIVNDM
+569 
-576 VVTPQEQMA
+576 
-585 NKENDN
+585 

-602 EKDNAVTPER
+602 EKDNAVTPEK
-612 QIANKEKEN
+612 QMANKEKEN

-629 PVNGNNQNGTVGENS
+629 PVNENNQNGTVEENS

>member
-40 KQPDGRQATSKAV
+40 KQPDGGQATSKTV

-73 KFELREANSEKL
+73 KFELREVDSEKL

-93 EGQVSFKNLSF
+93 EGQVRFKNLSF
-104 NKPGEYWYTISE
+104 DKPGEYWYTISE
-116 VKNELSGVEFD
+116 VKNELSGVEYD

-273 ILNPGKLITPTTD
+273 ILKPGKLIAPTTD

-313 IATEEKD
+313 IANEEKD
-320 NIEAS
+320 NIKASEKQMPSVVNENAVTPEKQMTNKENDNIETS

-339 PEKQMTNKENDNVET
+339 PQEQMANKENDNIVISEKQMPSVMNENAVTPEKQMTNKENDNIVI
-354 SEKQMPSVMNENAVT
+354 SEKQMPSVVNENAVT

-391 VMNENAVTPEKQ
+391 VV
-403 MTNKENDNIETSE
+403 
-416 KQMPSVMNENAVTP
+416 
-430 EKQMTNKEN
+430 
-439 DNIETSEKQMPSVM
+439 
-453 NENAVTPEKQMT
+453 
-465 NKENDNIET
+465 
-474 SEKQMPS
+474 
-481 VMNENAV
+481 NENAV

-509 PSVVNE
+509 PS
-515 NAVTPEKQMT
+515 
-525 NKENDKV
+525 
-532 VISEK
+532 
-537 QMPSIV
+537 IV

-558 NDEVVISEKQM
+558 KEK
-569 PSIVNDM
+569 
-576 VVTPQEQMA
+576 
-585 NKENDN
+585 DN
-591 VETSEK
+591 IETSEK

-602 EKDNAVTPER
+602 EKDNAVTPEK
-612 QIANKEKEN
+612 QMANKEKEN

-629 PVNGNNQNGTVGENS
+629 PVNENNQNGTVEENS

-687 GLAIALFTRKRKL
+687 ELAIALFTRKRKL

>member
-40 KQPDGRQATSKAV
+40 KQPDGGQATSKTV

-73 KFELREANSEKL
+73 KFELREVDSEKL

-93 EGQVSFKNLSF
+93 EGQVRFKNLSF
-104 NKPGEYWYTISE
+104 DKPGKYWYTISE
-116 VKNELSGVEFD
+116 VKNELSGVEYD

-273 ILNPGKLITPTTD
+273 ILNPGKLIAPTTD

-313 IATEEKD
+313 IA
-320 NIEAS
+320 
-325 EKQMPSIVN
+325 
-334 DMVVT
+334 
-339 PEKQMTNKENDNVET
+339 NKENDNIVI
-354 SEKQMPSVMNENAVT
+354 SEKQMPSVM
-369 PEKQMTNKE
+369 
-378 NDNIETSE
+378 
-386 KQMPS
+386 
-391 VMNENAVTPEKQ
+391 
-403 MTNKENDNIETSE
+403 
-416 KQMPSVMNENAVTP
+416 
-430 EKQMTNKEN
+430 
-439 DNIETSEKQMPSVM
+439 
-453 NENAVTPEKQMT
+453 
-465 NKENDNIET
+465 
-474 SEKQMPS
+474 
-481 VMNENAV
+481 
-488 TPEKQMTNKE
+488 
-498 KDNIETSEKQM
+498 
-509 PSVVNE
+509 NE

-537 QMPSIV
+537 QMPVNEKDNAVTPEKQTDNKVNDEVLISEKQKPSIV
-543 NDMVVTPQEQMANKE
+543 NDMVVTPEKQMTNKE
-558 NDEVVISEKQM
+558 NDKVVISEKQM
-569 PSIVNDM
+569 PVNEKDNAVTPEKQMTNKEKDNIETSEKQMTSIVNDM

-602 EKDNAVTPER
+602 EKDNAVTPEK
-612 QIANKEKEN
+612 QMANKEKEN

-629 PVNGNNQNGTVGENS
+629 PVNENNQNGTVEENS

-687 GLAIALFTRKRKL
+687 GLAIALFTHKRKL

>member
-40 KQPDGRQATSKAV
+40 KQPDGGQATSKTV

-61 RLFGRELLENEF
+61 RLFGRDLLENEF
-73 KFELREANSEKL
+73 KFELREVDSEKL

-93 EGQVSFKNLSF
+93 EGQVRFKNLSF
-104 NKPGEYWYTISE
+104 DKPGEYWYTISE
-116 VKNELSGVEFD
+116 VKNELSGVEYD

-235 DIIYDKSDIKATVT
+235 DIIYDKSDINATVT

-273 ILNPGKLITPTTD
+273 ILKPGKLIAPTTD

-313 IATEEKD
+313 IANEEKD
-320 NIEAS
+320 NIESS
-325 EKQMPSIVN
+325 EKQKPSIVN

-339 PEKQMTNKENDNVET
+339 PEKQMTNKENDKVETSEKQMPSVMNENAVTPEKQMTNKENDKVET

-378 NDNIETSE
+378 NDNIVISE

-391 VMNENAVTPEKQ
+391 VM
-403 MTNKENDNIETSE
+403 
-416 KQMPSVMNENAVTP
+416 
-430 EKQMTNKEN
+430 
-439 DNIETSEKQMPSVM
+439 
-453 NENAVTPEKQMT
+453 
-465 NKENDNIET
+465 
-474 SEKQMPS
+474 
-481 VMNENAV
+481 
-488 TPEKQMTNKE
+488 
-498 KDNIETSEKQM
+498 
-509 PSVVNE
+509 NE

-537 QMPSIV
+537 QMP
-543 NDMVVTPQEQMANKE
+543 
-558 NDEVVISEKQM
+558 
-569 PSIVNDM
+569 
-576 VVTPQEQMA
+576 
-585 NKENDN
+585 
-591 VETSEK
+591 
-597 QMPVN
+597 VN
-602 EKDNAVTPER
+602 EKDNAVTPEK
-612 QIANKEKEN
+612 QTDNK
-621 IETSKKQI
+621 
-629 PVNGNNQNGTVGENS
+629 VNDEV
-644 NTKPTTEKTDKQETS
+644 
-659 TFKTETAKQILPV
+659 L
-672 TGEKGSLWLLTSGII
+672 
-687 GLAIALFTRKRKL
+687 

>member
-40 KQPDGRQATSKAV
+40 KQPDGGQATSKAV

-73 KFELREANSEKL
+73 KFELREANGEEL
-85 IDTTQNTK
+85 PVLDTAQNTK
-93 EGQVSFKNLSF
+93 EGQVRFKNLSF
-104 NKPGEYWYTISE
+104 DKPGKYWYTISE
-116 VKNELSGVEFD
+116 VKDELGGIEYD

-136 VEDRNNGQLQA
+136 VEDRNGQLQA
-147 MIEFIADDNVFNN
+147 MIEFIDNDNVFNN

-273 ILNPGKLITPTTD
+273 ILNPGKLIAPTTD
-286 SVITDNEVSKEAMTD
+286 SVITDNEVSKEAMTG

-313 IATEEKD
+313 IANEEKD

-339 PEKQMTNKENDNVET
+339 PEKQMTNKENDKVVI
-354 SEKQMPSVMNENAVT
+354 SEKQMPSVVNENAVT

-391 VMNENAVTPEKQ
+391 VV
-403 MTNKENDNIETSE
+403 
-416 KQMPSVMNENAVTP
+416 
-430 EKQMTNKEN
+430 
-439 DNIETSEKQMPSVM
+439 
-453 NENAVTPEKQMT
+453 
-465 NKENDNIET
+465 
-474 SEKQMPS
+474 
-481 VMNENAV
+481 NENAV

-509 PSVVNE
+509 PSIVNDMV
-515 NAVTPEKQMT
+515 VTPQEQMA

-558 NDEVVISEKQM
+558 NDEV
-569 PSIVNDM
+569 
-576 VVTPQEQMA
+576 
-585 NKENDN
+585 
-591 VETSEK
+591 ETSEK

-602 EKDNAVTPER
+602 EKDNAVTPEK
-612 QIANKEKEN
+612 QMANKEKEN

-629 PVNGNNQNGTVGENS
+629 PVNENNQNGTVEENS

>member
-40 KQPDGRQATSKAV
+40 KQPDGGQATSKAV

-73 KFELREANSEKL
+73 KFELREANGEEL
-85 IDTTQNTK
+85 PVLDTAQNTK
-93 EGQVSFKNLSF
+93 EGQVRFKNLSF
-104 NKPGEYWYTISE
+104 DKPGKYWYTISE
-116 VKNELSGVEFD
+116 VKDELGGIEYD

-136 VEDRNNGQLQA
+136 VEDRNGQLQA
-147 MIEFIADDNVFNN
+147 MIEFIDNDNVFNN

-273 ILNPGKLITPTTD
+273 ILNPGKLIAPTTD
-286 SVITDNEVSKEAMTD
+286 SVITDNEVSKEAMTG

-313 IATEEKD
+313 IANEEKD

-334 DMVVT
+334 DMV
-339 PEKQMTNKENDNVET
+339 
-354 SEKQMPSVMNENAVT
+354 
-369 PEKQMTNKE
+369 
-378 NDNIETSE
+378 
-386 KQMPS
+386 
-391 VMNENAVTPEKQ
+391 
-403 MTNKENDNIETSE
+403 
-416 KQMPSVMNENAVTP
+416 
-430 EKQMTNKEN
+430 
-439 DNIETSEKQMPSVM
+439 
-453 NENAVTPEKQMT
+453 
-465 NKENDNIET
+465 
-474 SEKQMPS
+474 
-481 VMNENAV
+481 
-488 TPEKQMTNKE
+488 
-498 KDNIETSEKQM
+498 
-509 PSVVNE
+509 
-515 NAVTPEKQMT
+515 VTPEKQMT

-558 NDEVVISEKQM
+558 NDKVVISEKQMPSVVNENAVTPEKQMTNKEKDNIETSEKQMPSIVNDMVVTPQEQMANKENDKVVISEKQM

-585 NKENDN
+585 NKENDK

-602 EKDNAVTPER
+602 EKDNAVTPEK
-612 QIANKEKEN
+612 QMANKEKEN

-629 PVNGNNQNGTVGENS
+629 PVNENNQNGTVEENS

>member
-61 RLFGRELLENEF
+61 RLFGRELLESEF

-416 KQMPSVMNENAVTP
+416 KQMPSV
-430 EKQMTNKEN
+430 
-439 DNIETSEKQMPSVM
+439 
-453 NENAVTPEKQMT
+453 
-465 NKENDNIET
+465 
-474 SEKQMPS
+474 
-481 VMNENAV
+481 
-488 TPEKQMTNKE
+488 
-498 KDNIETSEKQM
+498 
-509 PSVVNE
+509 VNE

>member
-40 KQPDGRQATSKAV
+40 KQPDGGQATSKAV

-73 KFELREANSEKL
+73 KFELREANGEEL
-85 IDTTQNTK
+85 PVLDTAQNTK
-93 EGQVSFKNLSF
+93 DGQVRFKNLSF
-104 NKPGEYWYTISE
+104 DKPGKYWYTISE
-116 VKNELSGVEFD
+116 VKDELGGIEYD

-147 MIEFIADDNVFNN
+147 MIEFIDNDNVFNN

-273 ILNPGKLITPTTD
+273 ILNPGKLIAPTTD
-286 SVITDNEVSKEAMTD
+286 SVITDNEVSKEAMTG

-313 IATEEKD
+313 IANEEKD

-339 PEKQMTNKENDNVET
+339 PEKQMTNKENDKVVI
-354 SEKQMPSVMNENAVT
+354 SEKQMPSVV
-369 PEKQMTNKE
+369 
-378 NDNIETSE
+378 
-386 KQMPS
+386 
-391 VMNENAVTPEKQ
+391 
-403 MTNKENDNIETSE
+403 
-416 KQMPSVMNENAVTP
+416 
-430 EKQMTNKEN
+430 
-439 DNIETSEKQMPSVM
+439 
-453 NENAVTPEKQMT
+453 
-465 NKENDNIET
+465 
-474 SEKQMPS
+474 
-481 VMNENAV
+481 NENAV

-525 NKENDKV
+525 NKEKDN
-532 VISEK
+532 IETSEK

-585 NKENDN
+585 NKENDKVVISEKQMPSIVN
-591 VETSEK
+591 DMVVTPQEQMANKENDKVETSEK

-602 EKDNAVTPER
+602 EKDNAVTPEK
-612 QIANKEKEN
+612 QMANKEKEN

-629 PVNGNNQNGTVGENS
+629 PVNENNQNGTVEENS

>member
-40 KQPDGRQATSKAV
+40 KQPDGGQATSKAV

-73 KFELREANSEKL
+73 KFELREANGEEL
-85 IDTTQNTK
+85 PVLDTAQNTK
-93 EGQVSFKNLSF
+93 EGQVRFKNLSF
-104 NKPGEYWYTISE
+104 DKPGEYWYTISE
-116 VKNELSGVEFD
+116 VKNELSGVEYD

-235 DIIYDKSDIKATVT
+235 DIIYDKSDIKATIT

-273 ILNPGKLITPTTD
+273 ILNPGKLIAPTTD
-286 SVITDNEVSKEAMTD
+286 SIITDIEAS
-301 KEKGNIEPPKEQ
+301 EEQ
-313 IATEEKD
+313 MANKEKD

-325 EKQMPSIVN
+325 EKQMPTV
-334 DMVVT
+334 
-339 PEKQMTNKENDNVET
+339 ENN
-354 SEKQMPSVMNENAVT
+354 NAVT

-378 NDNIETSE
+378 NDKVVS
-386 KQMPS
+386 
-391 VMNENAVTPEKQ
+391 
-403 MTNKENDNIETSE
+403 
-416 KQMPSVMNENAVTP
+416 
-430 EKQMTNKEN
+430 
-439 DNIETSEKQMPSVM
+439 
-453 NENAVTPEKQMT
+453 
-465 NKENDNIET
+465 
-474 SEKQMPS
+474 
-481 VMNENAV
+481 
-488 TPEKQMTNKE
+488 
-498 KDNIETSEKQM
+498 SEKQM

-515 NAVTPEKQMT
+515 NAVTPEKQT
-525 NKENDKV
+525 ANKENNEV
-532 VISEK
+532 VSSEK

-543 NDMVVTPQEQMANKE
+543 DENAVTPEKQMTNKE
-558 NDEVVISEKQM
+558 NNEVVSSEKQM
-569 PSIVNDM
+569 PSV
-576 VVTPQEQMA
+576 
-585 NKENDN
+585 
-591 VETSEK
+591 
-597 QMPVN
+597 VN
-602 EKDNAVTPER
+602 ENAVTPEK

-629 PVNGNNQNGTVGENS
+629 SGNVNNQNGTVEENS

-672 TGEKGSLWLLTSGII
+672 TGEKGSLLLLTSGII

>member
-40 KQPDGRQATSKAV
+40 KQPDGGQATSKAV

-73 KFELREANSEKL
+73 KFELREVDSEKL

-93 EGQVSFKNLSF
+93 EGQVRFKNLSF
-104 NKPGEYWYTISE
+104 DKPGEYWYTISE
-116 VKNELSGVEFD
+116 VKDELGGIEYD

-136 VEDRNNGQLQA
+136 VEDRNGQLQA
-147 MIEFIADDNVFNN
+147 MIEFIDNDNVFNN

-235 DIIYDKSDIKATVT
+235 DIIYDKSDIKATIT

-273 ILNPGKLITPTTD
+273 ILNPRKLIAPTTD
-286 SVITDNEVSKEAMTD
+286 SIITDNEVSKEAMTD
-301 KEKGNIEPPKEQ
+301 KEKGSIETLKEQ
-313 IATEEKD
+313 MANK
-320 NIEAS
+320 
-325 EKQMPSIVN
+325 VN
-334 DMVVT
+334 DEVVI
-339 PEKQMTNKENDNVET
+339 

-391 VMNENAVTPEKQ
+391 VENENAVTPEKQMANKEKDNIETSEKQMPSIVNENAVTPEKQTANKEKDNIETSEKQMPTVVNENAVTPEKQ
-403 MTNKENDNIETSE
+403 MTNKGNDNIVISE
-416 KQMPSVMNENAVTP
+416 KQMPTVENENAVTP
-430 EKQMTNKEN
+430 QEQMANKEN
-439 DNIETSEKQMPSVM
+439 NEVVISEKQMPTV
-453 NENAVTPEKQMT
+453 V
-465 NKENDNIET
+465 
-474 SEKQMPS
+474 
-481 VMNENAV
+481 NENAV

-509 PSVVNE
+509 PTVVNE

-532 VISEK
+532 VI
-537 QMPSIV
+537 
-543 NDMVVTPQEQMANKE
+543 
-558 NDEVVISEKQM
+558 
-569 PSIVNDM
+569 
-576 VVTPQEQMA
+576 
-585 NKENDN
+585 
-591 VETSEK
+591 SEK

>member
-40 KQPDGRQATSKAV
+40 KQPDGGQATSKAV

-73 KFELREANSEKL
+73 KFELREANGEEL
-85 IDTTQNTK
+85 PVLDTAQNTK
-93 EGQVSFKNLSF
+93 DGQVRFKNLSF
-104 NKPGEYWYTISE
+104 DKPGKYWYTISE
-116 VKNELSGVEFD
+116 VKDELGGIEYD

-136 VEDRNNGQLQA
+136 VEDRNGQLQA
-147 MIEFIADDNVFNN
+147 MIEFIDNDNVFNN

-173 KKVLEGRT
+173 KKVLKGRT

-235 DIIYDKSDIKATVT
+235 NIIYDKSDIKATVT

-273 ILNPGKLITPTTD
+273 ILNPGKLIAPTTD
-286 SVITDNEVSKEAMTD
+286 SVITDNEVSKEAMTG

-313 IATEEKD
+313 IANEEKD

-334 DMVVT
+334 ENAVT
-339 PEKQMTNKENDNVET
+339 PEKQMTNKENDNIET
-354 SEKQMPSVMNENAVT
+354 SEKQMPSVVNENAVT

-378 NDNIETSE
+378 KDNIETSE

-403 MTNKENDNIETSE
+403 MTNKENDN
-416 KQMPSVMNENAVTP
+416 V
-430 EKQMTNKEN
+430 
-439 DNIETSEKQMPSVM
+439 
-453 NENAVTPEKQMT
+453 
-465 NKENDNIET
+465 
-474 SEKQMPS
+474 
-481 VMNENAV
+481 
-488 TPEKQMTNKE
+488 
-498 KDNIETSEKQM
+498 ETSEKQM

-525 NKENDKV
+525 NKERDNIETSEKQIPSVVNENAVTPEKQMTNKENDNI

-537 QMPSIV
+537 QIPSVV
-543 NDMVVTPQEQMANKE
+543 NENAVTPEKQTANKE

-569 PSIVNDM
+569 PVNEKDNA
-576 VVTPQEQMA
+576 VTPEKQMTNKENDNIVISEKQIPSVVNENAVTPEKQTA
-585 NKENDN
+585 NKENDE
-591 VETSEK
+591 VVISEK

-612 QIANKEKEN
+612 QMANKEKEN

-629 PVNGNNQNGTVGENS
+629 PVNENNQNCTVEENS

>member
-23 LVNNVSAQEVKN
+23 LVNNVSAQELKN

-40 KQPDGRQATSKAV
+40 KQPDGGQATSKAV

-73 KFELREANSEKL
+73 KFELREVDSEKL

-93 EGQVSFKNLSF
+93 EGQVRFKNLSF
-104 NKPGEYWYTISE
+104 DKPGEYWYTISE
-116 VKNELSGVEFD
+116 VKNELSGVEYD

-235 DIIYDKSDIKATVT
+235 DIIYDKSDIKATIT

-273 ILNPGKLITPTTD
+273 ILNPGKLIAPTTD
-286 SVITDNEVSKEAMTD
+286 SIITDNEVSKEAMTD

-313 IATEEKD
+313 
-320 NIEAS
+320 
-325 EKQMPSIVN
+325 
-334 DMVVT
+334 
-339 PEKQMTNKENDNVET
+339 MTNKENDNIET
-354 SEKQMPSVMNENAVT
+354 SEKQMPTVENNNAVT

-386 KQMPS
+386 KQMPT
-391 VMNENAVTPEKQ
+391 VVNENAVTPEKQ
-403 MTNKENDNIETSE
+403 MTNKENDNIVISE
-416 KQMPSVMNENAVTP
+416 KQMPTVENENAVTP
-430 EKQMTNKEN
+430 EKQM
-439 DNIETSEKQMPSVM
+439 
-453 NENAVTPEKQMT
+453 
-465 NKENDNIET
+465 
-474 SEKQMPS
+474 
-481 VMNENAV
+481 
-488 TPEKQMTNKE
+488 
-498 KDNIETSEKQM
+498 
-509 PSVVNE
+509 
-515 NAVTPEKQMT
+515 
-525 NKENDKV
+525 
-532 VISEK
+532 
-537 QMPSIV
+537 
-543 NDMVVTPQEQMANKE
+543 ANKE
-558 NDEVVISEKQM
+558 NNEVVISEKQM

-585 NKENDN
+585 NKENDKVAISEKQMPSIVN
-591 VETSEK
+591 DMVVTPQEQMANKENDKVVISEKQMPTVVNENAVTLEKQMANKEKDNIETSEKQMPSVVNENAVTPEKQIANKENDNIVISEK

-602 EKDNAVTPER
+602 EKDNAVTPEK
-612 QIANKEKEN
+612 QMANKENDKVVISE
-621 IETSKKQI
+621 KQM
-629 PVNGNNQNGTVGENS
+629 PVNGNNQNGTVEENS

>member
-6 WRTSLLIPG
+6 WRASLLIPG

-40 KQPDGRQATSKAV
+40 KQPDGGQATSKAV
-53 NVKIPAVV
+53 NIKIPAVV
-61 RLFGRELLENEF
+61 RLFGRDLLENEF

-93 EGQVSFKNLSF
+93 EGQVRFKNLSF
-104 NKPGEYWYTISE
+104 DKPGEYWYTISE
-116 VKNELSGVEFD
+116 VKNELSGVEYD

-235 DIIYDKSDIKATVT
+235 DIIYDKSDIKATIT

-261 VTYENSDQIFEN
+261 VTYENSNQIFEN
-273 ILNPGKLITPTTD
+273 NLNPGKLVAPTTD

-301 KEKGNIEPPKEQ
+301 KEKGNIEPSKEQ
-313 IATEEKD
+313 IANEEKD

-334 DMVVT
+334 ENAVT
-339 PEKQMTNKENDNVET
+339 PEKQMTNKENDNIET
-354 SEKQMPSVMNENAVT
+354 SEKQMPSVVNENAITAVT

-391 VMNENAVTPEKQ
+391 VMNENAVTP
-403 MTNKENDNIETSE
+403 
-416 KQMPSVMNENAVTP
+416 
-430 EKQMTNKEN
+430 
-439 DNIETSEKQMPSVM
+439 
-453 NENAVTPEKQMT
+453 
-465 NKENDNIET
+465 
-474 SEKQMPS
+474 
-481 VMNENAV
+481 
-488 TPEKQMTNKE
+488 
-498 KDNIETSEKQM
+498 
-509 PSVVNE
+509 
-515 NAVTPEKQMT
+515 
-525 NKENDKV
+525 
-532 VISEK
+532 
-537 QMPSIV
+537 
-543 NDMVVTPQEQMANKE
+543 QEQMANKE
-558 NDEVVISEKQM
+558 NDK
-569 PSIVNDM
+569 
-576 VVTPQEQMA
+576 
-585 NKENDN
+585 

-602 EKDNAVTPER
+602 EKDNAVTPEK
-612 QIANKEKEN
+612 QMANKEKEN

-629 PVNGNNQNGTVGENS
+629 PVNENNQNGTVEENS

>member
-1 MNTKK
+1 MHVITTQISYINHALRKEKRIMNTKK

-40 KQPDGRQATSKAV
+40 KQPDGGQATSKAV

-73 KFELREANSEKL
+73 KFELREANGEEL
-85 IDTTQNTK
+85 PVLDTAQNTK
-93 EGQVSFKNLSF
+93 EGQVRFKNLSF
-104 NKPGEYWYTISE
+104 DKPGKYWYTISE
-116 VKNELSGVEFD
+116 VKDELGGIEYD

-136 VEDRNNGQLQA
+136 VEDRNGQLQA
-147 MIEFIADDNVFNN
+147 MIEFIDNDNVFNN

-273 ILNPGKLITPTTD
+273 ILNPGKLIAPTTD
-286 SVITDNEVSKEAMTD
+286 SVITDNEVSKEAMTG
-301 KEKGNIEPPKEQ
+301 KEKGNIEPLKEQ
-313 IATEEKD
+313 IANEEKD

-339 PEKQMTNKENDNVET
+339 PEKQMTNKENDKVVI
-354 SEKQMPSVMNENAVT
+354 SEKQMPSVVNENAVT

-391 VMNENAVTPEKQ
+391 VV
-403 MTNKENDNIETSE
+403 
-416 KQMPSVMNENAVTP
+416 
-430 EKQMTNKEN
+430 
-439 DNIETSEKQMPSVM
+439 
-453 NENAVTPEKQMT
+453 
-465 NKENDNIET
+465 
-474 SEKQMPS
+474 
-481 VMNENAV
+481 NENAV

-509 PSVVNE
+509 PSIVNDMV
-515 NAVTPEKQMT
+515 VTPQEQMA

-558 NDEVVISEKQM
+558 NDK
-569 PSIVNDM
+569 
-576 VVTPQEQMA
+576 
-585 NKENDN
+585 

-602 EKDNAVTPER
+602 EKDNAVTPEK
-612 QIANKEKEN
+612 QMANKEKEN

-629 PVNGNNQNGTVGENS
+629 PVNENNQNGTVEENS

>member
-40 KQPDGRQATSKAV
+40 KQPDGGQATSKAV

-73 KFELREANSEKL
+73 KFELREANGEEL
-85 IDTTQNTK
+85 PVLDTAQNTK
-93 EGQVSFKNLSF
+93 EGQVRFKNLSF
-104 NKPGEYWYTISE
+104 DKPGKYWYTISE
-116 VKNELSGVEFD
+116 VKDELGGIEYD

-136 VEDRNNGQLQA
+136 VEDRNGQLQA
-147 MIEFIADDNVFNN
+147 MIEFIDNDNVFNN

-235 DIIYDKSDIKATVT
+235 DIIYDKSDIKATIT

-273 ILNPGKLITPTTD
+273 ILNPGKLIAPTTD
-286 SVITDNEVSKEAMTD
+286 SVITDNEVSKEAMTG

-313 IATEEKD
+313 IANEEKD

-339 PEKQMTNKENDNVET
+339 PEKQMTNKENDKVVI
-354 SEKQMPSVMNENAVT
+354 SEKQMPSVVNENAVT

-391 VMNENAVTPEKQ
+391 VVNENAVTPEKQ

-416 KQMPSVMNENAVTP
+416 KQMPSIVNDMVVTP
-430 EKQMTNKEN
+430 QEQM
-439 DNIETSEKQMPSVM
+439 
-453 NENAVTPEKQMT
+453 A
-465 NKENDNIET
+465 
-474 SEKQMPS
+474 
-481 VMNENAV
+481 
-488 TPEKQMTNKE
+488 
-498 KDNIETSEKQM
+498 
-509 PSVVNE
+509 
-515 NAVTPEKQMT
+515 

-585 NKENDN
+585 NKENDK

-602 EKDNAVTPER
+602 EKDNAVTPEK
-612 QIANKEKEN
+612 QMANKEKEN

-629 PVNGNNQNGTVGENS
+629 PVNENNQNGTVEENS